1 MSNRELH
8 DFLTQ
13 LKEQRHGTDLVDSEY
28 QSRLDEIVESL
39 EQQQL
44 YPDTFDQYSALA
56 EQAKALMGDYEAE
69 HPVIASLL
77 DGIQR
82 TLNSFRS

>member
-1 MSNRELH
+1 MSNQELH

-13 LKEQRHGTDLVDSEY
+13 LKEQRHGPDLVDSEY
-28 QSRLDEIVESL
+28 QQRLDEIVESL

-56 EQAKALMGDYEAE
+56 EQVKALMVGYEAE
-69 HPVIASLL
+69 HPLIASLL
-77 DGIQR
+77 NGIHR
-82 TLNSFRS
+82 ILNNFRS

>member
-1 MSNRELH
+1 MSNQQLH

-28 QSRLDEIVESL
+28 QQRLDEIVESL

-56 EQAKALMGDYEAE
+56 EQVKALMVSYEAE
-69 HPVIASLL
+69 HPVIGSLL
-77 DGIQR
+77 DGIHR
-82 TLNSFRS
+82 ILNNFRS